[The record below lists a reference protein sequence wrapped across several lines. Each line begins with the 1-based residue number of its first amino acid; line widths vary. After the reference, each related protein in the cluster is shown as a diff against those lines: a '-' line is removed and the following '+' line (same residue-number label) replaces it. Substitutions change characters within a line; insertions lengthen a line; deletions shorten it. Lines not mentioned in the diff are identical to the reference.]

1 MKLPGLIT
9 LLFLYFVGNLFGQT
23 VVKGIVTDDANQTIP
38 FVAVYL
44 SKTTI
49 GTMTNK
55 DGAYTLT
62 IPQEGVYEL
71 ISSCLGFTTK
81 SQMINVEGKNLSIN
95 IKMSENLI
103 QLDEVT
109 VKSKDKNREKNYAIF
124 TKLFLGETI
133 NSLNC
138 RILNPE
144 DLYLYRVPN
153 TNVLKGQSL
162 KSLRI
167 ENKSL
172 GYLIHYDLSD
182 FSFDEKSEM
191 LRYTGSPYFQPL
203 DGSSKEM
210 KKWVRNRLSAYYG
223 SRLHLLRSIYTDSL
237 KQAKFQLFQ
246 AELDPSRKD
255 TVKITPI
262 RETNLRFSRTQK
274 QMRVYSSKPVL
285 VNYVDTHAE
294 LYNGLFGFLPQRY
307 KSALEFSDTVT
318 VYQNGFYPN
327 PYSVTWSGKMA
338 GERMADMVP
347 FDFLSYSTTKFKS
360 DTMVTAPSIENI
372 LTSGHN
378 STCGDQLFVHL
389 DRNIYRPGDTIFFQA
404 YVRDRFSAVFRTT
417 SVHLYALLFNS
428 SRILADSSRYKI
440 ENSTTSGWM
449 TIPAKAEPGKYH
461 FAAFTSQMQNN
472 NPVEAFQVD
481 LLVKESGNNPGKK
494 PLTAEVNVPVE
505 VAHLDLRFLPEG
517 GSFIH
522 GIEQRV
528 GFNATNEKGEAVAIE
543 GLLKNSLGS
552 ILDTIRSGPFGP
564 GSFSCTA
571 ISGLFVELTKGAAG
585 QKRWP
590 LPEPTITGFS
600 LGVAPAGNRSVVVDI
615 QSSMYTGEKVIV
627 TGTLN
632 MVRFFSQEVNLTK
645 RQQIIVDTGSLPSG
659 VANIT
664 LFDPT
669 MKPVAERLIYL
680 NSDKHLQFSIQPG
693 TQVSH
698 PGEETELSISVTDG
712 VGKPS
717 EGFFSIAVTDSVR
730 GIDSR
735 LFSPGIEYTF
745 NYHPVFPGNLP
756 PRILAYGLENL
767 SDAERDLLLM
777 VYGWSKISWD
787 FKPMKSDSIQPVNY
801 DLLKLKVLYEG
812 RNKRERSLDLV
823 SLEGASSRHLVTDES
838 GEILLPLDSLS
849 GITRSVIMMP
859 DVKSKNKATG
869 AMLSIPYNEQYFKSN
884 KLHLQQPLLPVH
896 EYHNPAS
903 EQPVAM
909 EEKTIE
915 IAEVTIIGHQTEKI
929 YKDEYERIYQADNV
943 KSLDYEPLW
952 SSSTLE
958 TAIRKLVYPYS
969 ITTANIY
976 LRSTISFMHG
986 PLPALIV
993 LDGMPLYDQG
1003 WSRVNTISPSEVTS
1017 LTILDSRMG
1026 YVRYGE
1032 AAQGG
1037 VIFINTRSSDP
1048 NLARVRTKWNLQN
1061 SNDKMLRP
1069 INLYRPSV
1077 EFYNPSKVELES
1089 NPLLQSRPTIFW
1101 QSEVYFGGKEPVKIK
1116 FPNLKHKGPVVITVN
1131 GVSVDNL
1138 IGSGRGRY
1146 VVE

>member
-1 MKLPGLIT
+1 MIKLFVL
-9 LLFLYFVGNLFGQT
+9 LAFLFLVSGNLIGQT
-23 VVKGIVTDDANQTIP
+23 VVNGVVKDDSNQAIP
-38 FVAVYL
+38 YAAVYL

-55 DGAYTLT
+55 EGYFTLT
-62 IPQEGVYEL
+62 VPQEGVYEL
-71 ISSCLGFTTK
+71 ILSCLGYTTK
-81 SQMINVEGKNLSIN
+81 SLVINAEGKALTVN
-95 IKMSENLI
+95 IELSENQI

-109 VKSKDKNREKNYAIF
+109 VKSKDKNREKNYATF

-138 RILNPE
+138 KILNPE
-144 DLYLYRVPN
+144 DLYLYRIPN

-172 GYLIHYDLSD
+172 GYLILYDLTD
-182 FSFDEKSEM
+182 FSYDDKNELLKF
-191 LRYTGSPYFQPL
+191 TGSPYFQPL
-203 DGSSKEM
+203 KGGAKEE
-210 KKWVRNRLSAYYG
+210 KKWARNRLSAYYG
-223 SRLHLLRSIYTDSL
+223 SRLHLLRSIFTDSL
-237 KQAKFQLFQ
+237 KQSKFQLFQ

-255 TVKITPI
+255 TMKVIPITEKNI
-262 RETNLRFSRTQK
+262 RFSRSMK
-274 QMRVYSSKPVL
+274 QMRIFSTKPVL
-285 VNYVDTHAE
+285 INYLDTHSE
-294 LYNGLFGFLPQRY
+294 LYNGLFGFQPQRY
-307 KSALEFSDTVT
+307 KSSLEFSDTVT
-318 VYQNGFYPN
+318 VYHNGFFLN
-327 PYSVTWSGKMA
+327 PYSITWSGKLA
-338 GERMADMVP
+338 AERIADLIP
-347 FDFLSYSTTKFKS
+347 YDFLSYSATKFKA
-360 DTMVTAPSIENI
+360 DTVVTTPSIDHF
-372 LTSGHN
+372 LTSGQN
-378 STCGDQLFVHL
+378 TTCGDQLFVHL
-389 DRNIYRPGDTIFFQA
+389 DRNKYRPGDTVFFQA
-404 YVRDRFSAVFRTT
+404 YVRDRFSGVFRTK
-417 SVHLYALLFNS
+417 SLHMYALLFNGN
-428 SRILADSSRYKI
+428 RVLADSSRFKI
-440 ENSTTSGWM
+440 ENSTASGWM
-449 TIPAKAEPGKYH
+449 TIPVKAESEIYH
-461 FAAFTSQMQNN
+461 FVAFTSQMQNA
-472 NPVEAFQVD
+472 NPVEAFQLD
-481 LLVKESGNNPGKK
+481 LSVKEQGINIGKK
-494 PLTAEVNVPVE
+494 PEAAHAAGPVPRM
-505 VAHLDLRFLPEG
+505 DLRFLPEG

-522 GIEQRV
+522 GVEQRV
-528 GFNATNEKGEAVAIE
+528 GFNATNENGESLAIE

-552 ILDTIRSGPFGP
+552 ILDTIRSGSFGP
-564 GSFSCTA
+564 GSFSCKA

-590 LPEPTITGFS
+590 LPEPTISGYS

-627 TGTLN
+627 AGTLN
-632 MVRFFSQEVNLTK
+632 MVQFFFQEVNLTK
-645 RQQIIVDTGSLPSG
+645 RQQIIIDTGSIPSG

-664 LFDPT
+664 LFDPS
-669 MKPVAERLIYL
+669 MKPVAERLTYL
-680 NSDKHLQFSIQPG
+680 NSDKHLLFNIQSEKLI
-693 TQVSH
+693 SH
-698 PGEETELSISVTDG
+698 PGEETELFISVTDG

-717 EGFFSIAVTDSVR
+717 EGFFSIAVTDSLR
-730 GIDSR
+730 GMDSR
-735 LFSPGIEYTF
+735 LFLPGIEYTF

-756 PRILAYGLENL
+756 PKVLAYGLENL
-767 SDAERDLLLM
+767 SDSERDLLLM
-777 VYGWSKISWD
+777 VYGWSKINWD
-787 FKPMKSDSIQPVNY
+787 LKKLKPDTIHPVNY
-801 DLLKLKVLYEG
+801 DLLKLKVLNEG
-812 RNKRERSLDLV
+812 KRTREKSLDLV
-823 SLEGASSRHLVTDES
+823 SLEGASSRHLVTDGF
-838 GEILLPLDSLS
+838 GEISLPLDSLS
-849 GITRSVIMMP
+849 EITRSVIMMP
-859 DVKSKNKATG
+859 DVKSKNKAAG

-884 KLHLQQPLLPVH
+884 KLHLQQPLLPIQEH
-896 EYHNPAS
+896 IIPAS

-915 IAEVTIIGHQTEKI
+915 IAEVTIIGHETEKV

-958 TAIRKLVYPYS
+958 TAIRKLVYPYR
-969 ITTANIY
+969 ITNSNIY

-993 LDGMPLYDQG
+993 LDGMPLYDEG
-1003 WSRVNTISPSEVTS
+1003 WPRVNTILPSEVTS

-1048 NLARVRTKWNLQN
+1048 NLTRVRTKWNLQN

-1069 INLYRPSV
+1069 INLYRPTV

-1089 NPLLQSRPTIFW
+1089 NPLFQGRPTIFW

-1116 FPNLKHKGPVVITVN
+1116 FTNLKRKGPVVITVN

-1138 IGSGRGRY
+1138 VGSGRGRY

>member
-1 MKLPGLIT
+1 MIKLSVL
-9 LLFLYFVGNLFGQT
+9 LAFLFLVFSGKLIGQT
-23 VVKGIVTDDANQTIP
+23 VVKGVVKDDSNQTIP
-38 FVAVYL
+38 YAAVYL

-55 DGAYTLT
+55 EGFFTLT
-62 IPQEGVYEL
+62 VRQEGVYEL
-71 ISSCLGFTTK
+71 ISSCLGYTTK
-81 SQMINVEGKNLSIN
+81 SLMINAEGKTLTVN
-95 IKMSENLI
+95 IELSENQI

-109 VKSKDKNREKNYAIF
+109 VKSKDKNREKNYTTF

-138 RILNPE
+138 KILNPE
-144 DLYLYRVPN
+144 DLYLYRIPN

-172 GYLIHYDLSD
+172 GYLILYDLTD
-182 FSFDEKSEM
+182 FSYDDKNELLKF
-191 LRYTGSPYFQPL
+191 TGSPYFQPL
-203 DGSSKEM
+203 KGGTKED
-210 KKWVRNRLSAYYG
+210 KKWARNRLSAYYG
-223 SRLHLLRSIYTDSL
+223 SRLHLLRSIFADSL
-237 KQAKFQLFQ
+237 KQSKFQLFQ

-255 TVKITPI
+255 TMKVIPI
-262 RETNLRFSRTQK
+262 SEKNIRFSRSMK
-274 QMRVYSSKPVL
+274 QMRIFSTKPVL
-285 VNYVDTHAE
+285 INYLDTHAE
-294 LYNGLFGFLPQRY
+294 LYNGLFGFQPQRY
-307 KSALEFSDTVT
+307 KSSLEFSDTVT
-318 VYQNGFYPN
+318 VYQNGFFLN
-327 PYSVTWSGKMA
+327 PYSITWSGKMA
-338 GERMADMVP
+338 AERIADLIP
-347 FDFLSYSTTKFKS
+347 YDFLSYSATKFKA
-360 DTMVTAPSIENI
+360 DTVVTTPSIDNFI
-372 LTSGHN
+372 TSGQN
-378 STCGDQLFVHL
+378 TTCGDQLFVQL
-389 DRNIYRPGDTIFFQA
+389 DRNKYRPGDTIFFQT
-404 YVRDRFSAVFRTT
+404 YVRDRFSSVFRTN
-417 SVHLYALLFNS
+417 SVYMYALLFNGS
-428 SRILADSSRYKI
+428 KVLSDSARFKI
-440 ENSTTSGWM
+440 ENSTASGWL
-449 TIPAKAEPGKYH
+449 TIPVKAEPGIYH
-461 FAAFTSQMQNN
+461 FVAFTSQMQNA
-472 NPVEAFQVD
+472 NPVEAFQLD
-481 LLVKESGNNPGKK
+481 LSVKEPGINIGKNLEAAHAAG
-494 PLTAEVNVPVE
+494 PVPRM
-505 VAHLDLRFLPEG
+505 DLRFLPEG

-522 GIEQRV
+522 GAEQRV
-528 GFNATNEKGEAVAIE
+528 GFNATNENGDPIPIE

-564 GSFSCTA
+564 GSFSCKA
-571 ISGLFVELTKGAAG
+571 ISGLFVELTKGPEG

-590 LPEPTITGFS
+590 LPEPIISGYS

-627 TGTLN
+627 AGTLN
-632 MVRFFSQEVNLTK
+632 MVRFFFQEVNLTK

-664 LFDPT
+664 LFDPS
-669 MKPVAERLIYL
+669 MKPVAERLTYL
-680 NSDKHLQFSIQPG
+680 NSDKHLLFNIQSEKSI
-693 TQVSH
+693 SH
-698 PGEETELSISVTDG
+698 PGEETELAISVIDG

-717 EGFFSIAVTDSVR
+717 EGFFSIAVTDSLR
-730 GIDSR
+730 GMDYR
-735 LFSPGIEYTF
+735 LFLPGIEYTF

-756 PRILAYGLENL
+756 PKVLAYGLENL
-767 SDAERDLLLM
+767 SDSERDLLLM
-777 VYGWSKISWD
+777 VYGWSKINWD
-787 FKPMKSDSIQPVNY
+787 FKKLKPDTIQPVNY

-812 RNKRERSLDLV
+812 KRTREKSLDLV
-823 SLEGASSRHLVTDES
+823 SLEGASSRHLVTDGL
-838 GEILLPLDSLS
+838 GEISLPLDSLS
-849 GITRSVIMMP
+849 EITRSVIMMP
-859 DVKSKNKATG
+859 DVKSKNKAAG

-884 KLHLQQPLLPVH
+884 KLHLQQPLLPIQEH
-896 EYHNPAS
+896 IITAS

-969 ITTANIY
+969 ITNSNIY

-993 LDGMPLYDQG
+993 LDGMPLYDGG
-1003 WSRVNTISPSEVTS
+1003 WPRVNTISPSEVTS

-1037 VIFINTRSSDP
+1037 VIFVNTRSSDP
-1048 NLARVRTKWNLQN
+1048 NLTRVRTKWNLQN

-1069 INLYRPSV
+1069 INLYRPFV

-1089 NPLLQSRPTIFW
+1089 NPLLQGRPTIFW
-1101 QSEVYFGGKEPVKIK
+1101 QSEVYFWGKDPVKIK

-1138 IGSGRGRY
+1138 VGSGRGRY
-1146 VVE
+1146 LVE